1 MFVSLRRVCTKCS
14 LDVGLIFVIARRW
27 ATKTRSGL
35 SQATVSGFAVLRRAL
50 IVLHCYLLRKN
61 AGLAW
66 ETSKASA
73 CLVCFILA
81 PAIREETSGRR
92 LDGLQGSSRLLA
104 SVFTAA
110 SWLTFFGIPDG
121 CHWLAYRSYAT
132 CDRLFEES

>member
-1 MFVSLRRVCTKCS
+1 M
-14 LDVGLIFVIARRW
+14 IFVIARRW

-50 IVLHCYLLRKN
+50 IVLHCYLLRKK
-61 AGLAW
+61 AGLA

-73 CLVCFILA
+73 CLVCFSLA

-92 LDGLQGSSRLLA
+92 LDGSQGSSLCLA

-110 SWLTFFGIPDG
+110 S
-121 CHWLAYRSYAT
+121 
-132 CDRLFEES
+132 